1 MLTVERKIKD
11 SVTRFKNLTH
21 DWQYYGNYRTMTGAK
36 KAIERLG
43 GNFTGSIY
51 DYHIT
56 GTEEARRCSNKSI
69 KAKDANVK
77 VGSVF
82 VGMHGYDATFYD
94 AYVVTGITPSG
105 LSVRVRPLCKESRE
119 SDGNCGYC
127 SWNIGFIK
135 PKDSELTP
143 KPTDKCVR
151 LTHCGERVGIKHGY
165 VYADLEP
172 DFDYAQIFTEDD
184 YH

>member
-1 MLTVERKIKD
+1 MLTVELKIKD
-11 SVTRFKNLTH
+11 SVTHFKNLNH
-21 DWQYYGNYRTMTGAK
+21 DWQYYGDYRTMTGAK
-36 KAIERLG
+36 KAIERIG
-43 GNFTGSIY
+43 GGSIDGIY
-51 DYHIT
+51 DYRIT
-56 GTEEARRCSNKSI
+56 GTEEARRRTKSNI
-69 KAKDANVK
+69 KAEGANVK

-82 VGMHGYDATFYD
+82 VGMHGYDATFYK

-105 LSVRVRPLCKESRE
+105 LSIRVRPLEKESRE

-135 PKDSELTP
+135 PDGSELAP

-151 LTHCGERVGIKHGY
+151 LMRCGERVGIKYDY

-172 DFDYAQIFTEDD
+172 DFDYAQVFTEDN

>member
-1 MLTVERKIKD
+1 MLTVEIKIKD
-11 SVTRFKNLTH
+11 SITEFKNLNH
-21 DWQYYGNYRTMTGAK
+21 DWQYYGDYRTMTGAN

-43 GNFTGSIY
+43 GNSDEGIY
-51 DYHIT
+51 DYRIT
-56 GTEEARRCSNKSI
+56 GEEEARKCTNDGI
-69 KAKDANVK
+69 KANDANVK

-82 VGMHGYDATFYD
+82 VGSRGYDATFYD

-105 LSVRVRPLCKESRE
+105 LSVRVRSLNKESRE

-127 SWNIGFIK
+127 SWNIGFVK
-135 PKDSELTP
+135 PEDSELTP

-151 LTHCGERVGIKHGY
+151 LKHYENRISIKNGREI
-165 VYADLEP
+165 ATLKP
-172 DFDYAQIFTEDD
+172 DFDYAQVFTEDD

>member
-21 DWQYYGNYRTMTGAK
+21 DWQSYGNYRTMTGAK

-43 GNFTGSIY
+43 GNFAESLY
-51 DYHIT
+51 DYRIT

-105 LSVRVRPLCKESRE
+105 LSVRVRPLRKESRE

-135 PKDSELTP
+135 PEDSELTP